1 MLSQKILCLMTLVAK
16 NPKITSLGQ
25 ATLFASWRC
34 VFALVIISLYGCSNK
49 PEVLTISGTKMG
61 TSYHITVIADQ
72 LPPDDLEQQIEQL
85 LAKVDNSMSTY
96 KKDSEISQFNRL
108 PVGQTMAISQEFSEV
123 VKISRQIWQLS
134 NGAFDPTI
142 GPLVDLWGFGPDERH
157 ESIPSSKTIELTKA
171 QIGFDSVVLDEYKLS
186 KTKAVSIDL
195 SAVAKGYAVDRVAD
209 LLEMLA
215 LPDYLVEIGGEIR
228 VSGFNAD
235 GVAWRIAM
243 EQPQLF
249 AEVDRVINITDIAV
263 ATSGDYRNYFEKDGV
278 RYSHTIDPVT
288 GRPIVH
294 NLASVTVLTQSCAEA
309 DAWATAFS
317 VLGVEQSLKLAEQ
330 LDIAAYMLVRQN
342 EQFVPRT
349 SEAFNLFLN

>member
-34 VFALVIISLYGCSNK
+34 VFVLVIIALYGCSNK

-108 PVGQTMAISQEFSEV
+108 PVGQTMAISQEFAEV

-209 LLEMLA
+209 LLEMFA

>member
-1 MLSQKILCLMTLVAK
+1 MTLVAK

-34 VFALVIISLYGCSNK
+34 VFVLVIIALYGCSNK

-330 LDIAAYMLVRQN
+330 LDIAVYMLVRQN